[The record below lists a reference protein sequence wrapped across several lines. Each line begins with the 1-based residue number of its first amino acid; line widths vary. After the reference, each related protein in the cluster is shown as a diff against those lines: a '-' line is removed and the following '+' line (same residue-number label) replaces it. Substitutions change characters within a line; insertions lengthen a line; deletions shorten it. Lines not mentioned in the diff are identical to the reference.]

1 MSIRIRIGRQKLLLF
16 LYFGGIITA
25 GSILLSFSPYYSG
38 SGRMPYID
46 ALFISTSAV
55 CVTGLSTIDMTLL
68 SRIGQFF
75 VILLIQFGGLGIITF
90 STIYLLAPRRRIS
103 IITRGIANDYSIPS
117 IEFRTRNIIAQI
129 ITWTAVFEL
138 LGTLVVL
145 PVLLRHGYTL
155 FDAVF
160 HSISAFCNAGFST
173 LKSGLESFRDNAV
186 MNIMT
191 MILIICGGLGFIVLQ
206 DIAKN
211 LSGKKMHL
219 SYHSSVV
226 LRTTAALILSGAF
239 LIFLLESNNAFK
251 GMSTGSKIMASF
263 FQSVTARTA
272 GFDTVPQGNL
282 SSISQFVTIALM
294 FIGASPAS
302 TGGGIKTTTFYLL
315 MLVAFRFRE
324 GGGMLVDR
332 NRTIMPHSI
341 VKATAILV
349 RAALIVLF
357 TTSIILIAESARGN
371 MLGIETVVFESVS
384 AFGTVGLSIGI
395 TPHLSAISKLAL
407 IAAMFMGRVGLF
419 AMALPVSGL
428 SPEKYAK
435 APEADILLG

>member
-1 MSIRIRIGRQKLLLF
+1 VSIRIRIGRQKLLLF

-55 CVTGLSTIDMTLL
+55 CITGLSTIDMTLL

-138 LGTLVVL
+138 LGTLVFL
-145 PVLLRHGYTL
+145 PVLLKHGYTL

-211 LSGKKMHL
+211 LSGKKMRL

-315 MLVAFRFRE
+315 MLVALRFRE

-349 RAALIVLF
+349 RAALIVLI

-435 APEADILLG
+435 SPEADILLG

>member
-103 IITRGIANDYSIPS
+103 IITRAIANDYSIPS

>member
-1 MSIRIRIGRQKLLLF
+1 VSIRIRIGRQKLLLF

>member
-1 MSIRIRIGRQKLLLF
+1 VSIRIRIGRQKLLLF

-55 CVTGLSTIDMTLL
+55 CITGLSTIDMTLL

-138 LGTLVVL
+138 LGTLVFL
-145 PVLLRHGYTL
+145 PVLLKHGYTL

-211 LSGKKMHL
+211 LSGKKMRL

-315 MLVAFRFRE
+315 MLVALRFRE

-349 RAALIVLF
+349 RAALIVLI

-407 IAAMFMGRVGLF
+407 ITAMFMGRVGLF

-435 APEADILLG
+435 SPEADILLG

>member
-1 MSIRIRIGRQKLLLF
+1 
-16 LYFGGIITA
+16 
-25 GSILLSFSPYYSG
+25 
-38 SGRMPYID
+38 MPYID

-251 GMSTGSKIMASF
+251 GMSTGSKIIASF

-315 MLVAFRFRE
+315 MLVALRFRE

-349 RAALIVLF
+349 RAALIVLI

-435 APEADILLG
+435 SPEADILLG

>member
-1 MSIRIRIGRQKLLLF
+1 VSIRIRIGRQKLLLF

-251 GMSTGSKIMASF
+251 GMSTGSKIIASF

-315 MLVAFRFRE
+315 MLVALRFRE

-349 RAALIVLF
+349 RAALIVLI

-435 APEADILLG
+435 SPEADILLG

>member
-1 MSIRIRIGRQKLLLF
+1 MSIRLKIGKQKLLLF
-16 LYFGGIITA
+16 LYFGGIITV
-25 GSILLSFSPYYSG
+25 GSILLSFSHYSG
-38 SGRMPYID
+38 SGRMHYID
-46 ALFISTSAV
+46 ALFMATSAV

-68 SRIGQFF
+68 SRMGQFF
-75 VILLIQFGGLGIITF
+75 VVLLIQFGGLGIITF
-90 STIYLLAPRRRIS
+90 STLYLLTPRRSIS
-103 IITRGIANDYSIPS
+103 IITRGLASDYSIPS
-117 IEFRTRNIIAQI
+117 IEFRTRNIIAHI
-129 ITWTAVFEL
+129 IAWTAVFEL

-145 PVLLRHGYTL
+145 PVLLEHGYTL

-160 HSISAFCNAGFST
+160 HSISAFCNAGLST
-173 LKSGLESFRDNAV
+173 LRSGLESFRDNAV

-206 DIAKN
+206 DIARN
-211 LSGKKMHL
+211 LSGKKQHL

-251 GMSTGSKIMASF
+251 GMGTGSKIMASF

-272 GFDTVPQGNL
+272 GFDTVPQADF
-282 SSISQFVTIALM
+282 SSASQFVTIMLM

-315 MLVAFRFRE
+315 ILVALRFRE

-349 RAALIVLF
+349 RAALIVLV
-357 TTSIILIAESARGN
+357 TTTVILIAESARGN
-371 MLGIETVVFESVS
+371 ILRIETVVFESVS

-395 TPHLSAISKLAL
+395 TPHLSTISKLAL

-419 AMALPVSGL
+419 AMALPVSAL

-435 APEADILLG
+435 SPEADILLG

>member
-315 MLVAFRFRE
+315 MLVALRFRE

-349 RAALIVLF
+349 RAALIVLI

-435 APEADILLG
+435 SPEADILLG

>member
-55 CVTGLSTIDMTLL
+55 CITGLSTIDMTLL

-138 LGTLVVL
+138 LGTLVFL
-145 PVLLRHGYTL
+145 PVLLKHGYTL

-211 LSGKKMHL
+211 LSGKKMRL

-315 MLVAFRFRE
+315 MLVALRFRE

-349 RAALIVLF
+349 RAALIVLI

-407 IAAMFMGRVGLF
+407 ITAMFMGRVGLF

-435 APEADILLG
+435 SPEADILLG

>member
-25 GSILLSFSPYYSG
+25 GSILLSFSPYYSD

-75 VILLIQFGGLGIITF
+75 VVLLIQFGGLGIITF

-160 HSISAFCNAGFST
+160 HSISAFCNAGLST

-315 MLVAFRFRE
+315 MLVALRFRE

-349 RAALIVLF
+349 RAALIVLI

-428 SPEKYAK
+428 STEKYAK
-435 APEADILLG
+435 SPEAGILLG